1 MRTQCEKSGLS
12 APAPPNER
20 DETETRSDE
29 YQRSRLW
36 CTVQWHAIDRDAI
49 HSDELSVAA
58 AAVDK
63 IESWITDY
71 LTE

>member
-1 MRTQCEKSGLS
+1 MKSSLG
-12 APAPPNER
+12 NIGGK
-20 DETETRSDE
+20 
-29 YQRSRLW
+29 SRI
-36 CTVQWHAIDRDAI
+36 TVQPLKFCQISCKMALIERDAI

>member
-1 MRTQCEKSGLS
+1 MTSSSTNTGGKSIITVQFLK
-12 APAPPNER
+12 
-20 DETETRSDE
+20 
-29 YQRSRLW
+29 SRLIS
-36 CTVQWHAIDRDAI
+36 CKRAPIDRDAI